1 MRHNLEDLHIVTVAT
16 KSEYYFPY
24 LVESCKRHGKEL
36 EVVGYGEEW
45 KGFNWKFKLIIAY
58 LKNLPSNDIV
68 CFIDGYDVICV
79 RDLYDLKNEFIKIK
93 KQTNCSIIAGHDKI
107 YNNFVSFYLKLTF
120 GKCKNLSLNSG
131 TYIGYVKD
139 LLIVIKEIYNL
150 NPSDSA
156 DDQVLMIKYCNLNEK
171 KIFIDVKPKLF
182 LTIPN
187 FLNDIDK
194 YIEINKQNEIIYN
207 NEKPFFIH
215 GPGSA
220 ILDNII
226 NKLDYKF
233 CNVKKDLIKKSIN
246 NALSLKYLILILFV
260 LFVLFCIYFIIF
272 KKIKKN
278 FKIKR

>member
-1 MRHNLEDLHIVTVAT
+1 
-16 KSEYYFPY
+16 
-24 LVESCKRHGKEL
+24 
-36 EVVGYGEEW
+36 
-45 KGFNWKFKLIIAY
+45 
-58 LKNLPSNDIV
+58 
-68 CFIDGYDVICV
+68 
-79 RDLYDLKNEFIKIK
+79 
-93 KQTNCSIIAGHDKI
+93 
-107 YNNFVSFYLKLTF
+107 
-120 GKCKNLSLNSG
+120 
-131 TYIGYVKD
+131 
-139 LLIVIKEIYNL
+139 
-150 NPSDSA
+150 
-156 DDQVLMIKYCNLNEK
+156 MIKYCNLNEK